1 MWLRTRIAIWRAA
14 TTTTNGTKL
23 CARGLVKQQRGLY
36 RQRADYADSLGAF
49 DWELPEELHSD
60 MFVGDFATWWVRNKP
75 RSDGPPFQEM
85 RLHNSEVDH
94 DSVVHLLDPTP
105 DQRHRQRA
113 YYLANVSMIDAKVG
127 ELLAA
132 LEEQGYL
139 ENAVVIFTSDHGD
152 CLGDH
157 GHSQKWTM
165 YDTITRVPAIVWAP
179 GRFAGGRSLDQ
190 LCSLFDL
197 GPTVLELAGL
207 EVPQEFEAESL
218 LPALKGEA
226 WPGRD
231 AVFAEHSRD
240 GLLPTDYM
248 TMVRTAQWKLVHF
261 VDEPF
266 GQIFDLVNDP
276 AEVHNLWDD
285 PAHMDRKQELLR
297 TLLAWRI
304 RSGLTTK
311 DWKLNSR

>member
-1 MWLRTRIAIWRAA
+1 
-14 TTTTNGTKL
+14 
-23 CARGLVKQQRGLY
+23 
-36 RQRADYADSLGAF
+36 
-49 DWELPEELHSD
+49 
-60 MFVGDFATWWVRNKP
+60 
-75 RSDGPPFQEM
+75 
-85 RLHNSEVDH
+85 
-94 DSVVHLLDPTP
+94 
-105 DQRHRQRA
+105 
-113 YYLANVSMIDAKVG
+113 MIDAKVG

-179 GRFAGGRSLDQ
+179 GRFAGGRLLDQ

-218 LPALKGEA
+218 LPALKGQA

-266 GQIFDLVNDP
+266 GQLFDLVNDP
-276 AEVHNLWDD
+276 AEVLNLWDD